1 MYNNT
6 NDYHALYLDNYL
18 QSDIDSPDL
27 LVEPDVELDVEP
39 DVELDVELDVV
50 FDAEPDVLLLVCDLF
65 FLLILIYLHFVY
77 ISILC

>member
-27 LVEPDVELDVEP
+27 LVEPDVEF
-39 DVELDVELDVV
+39 DVELDVV

>member
-39 DVELDVELDVV
+39 DVV

>member
-27 LVEPDVELDVEP
+27 LVEPDVELDVE
-39 DVELDVELDVV
+39 LDVEPDVV